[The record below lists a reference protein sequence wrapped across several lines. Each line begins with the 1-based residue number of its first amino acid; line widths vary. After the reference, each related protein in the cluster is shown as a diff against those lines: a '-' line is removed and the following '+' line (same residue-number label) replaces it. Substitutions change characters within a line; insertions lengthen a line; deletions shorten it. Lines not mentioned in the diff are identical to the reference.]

1 MYSLVFRPSP
11 ILLTLAYLFIA
22 KPDPSSEQYSL
33 SHLQGI
39 TGFEA
44 REVRDNGDT
53 ILENFGERV
62 SCGLDFL

>member
-1 MYSLVFRPSP
+1 MV
-11 ILLTLAYLFIA
+11 LL

-33 SHLQGI
+33 SHLQGT

-44 REVRDNGDT
+44 REVRDNGDN

>member
-1 MYSLVFRPSP
+1 MV
-11 ILLTLAYLFIA
+11 LL

-53 ILENFGERV
+53 ILENFGEKV